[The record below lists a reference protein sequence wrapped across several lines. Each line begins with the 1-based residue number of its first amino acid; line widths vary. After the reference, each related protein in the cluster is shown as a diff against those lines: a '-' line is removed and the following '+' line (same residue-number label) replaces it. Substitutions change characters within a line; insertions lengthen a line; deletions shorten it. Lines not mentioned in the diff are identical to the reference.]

1 MFRFRMKMFSVF
13 IKTTLSVAFLFM
25 GLTLCVHSANSDV
38 IPPHSDIYAAA
49 KTLSLNPPAPALP
62 LYTHQSATE
71 PYDPLEPFNRVVFEF
86 NRVLEGLLFN
96 PLVHIYRGV
105 VPPFVQK
112 RVHCVLN
119 NLATPVYF
127 LNDVLQCKLDH
138 ACESLT
144 RFIINT
150 TFGLLGLF
158 DVASEVGLPPHT
170 EDLGQTLATWGA
182 EPGPYLVLPILGP
195 TDFRGLLG
203 MVGDFFAD
211 PFNYYAIHHDRRTL
225 MDIRIAATYADERSH
240 VLTMVE
246 NLEETS
252 VDYYAALRSLYW
264 QHKRAKVLHD
274 KEFDDNDET
283 NSAMDSD
290 HPQPEED

>member
-1 MFRFRMKMFSVF
+1 MFIGMAVGTRSSKAD
-13 IKTTLSVAFLFM
+13 VA
-25 GLTLCVHSANSDV
+25 A
-38 IPPHSDIYAAA
+38 PHSSIYAGA
-49 KTLSLNPPAPALP
+49 KELSDAPKFSSSP
-62 LYTHQSATE
+62 KMIRNTIE

-105 VPPFVQK
+105 VPPFLQK
-112 RVHCVLN
+112 RIHCVLN

-127 LNDVLQCKLDH
+127 LNDVLQFKFER

-150 TFGLLGLF
+150 TFGILGIF
-158 DVASEVGLPPHT
+158 DVASELDIHPHT
-170 EDLGQTLATWGA
+170 EDLGQTFATWGVD
-182 EPGPYLVLPILGP
+182 PGPYLVLPILGP
-195 TDFRGLLG
+195 TDLRGLIG

-211 PFNYYAIHHDRRTL
+211 PFNYYAIHHDHRTL
-225 MDIRIAATYADERSH
+225 MDIRFAATYADERSQ

-246 NLEETS
+246 NLEATS

-264 QHKRAKVLHD
+264 QHKRARVLHD
-274 KEFDDNDET
+274 KEFNDNDEI
-283 NSAMDSD
+283 NSALDFD

>member
-1 MFRFRMKMFSVF
+1 MFLFRMKMSSVF
-13 IKTTLSVAFLFM
+13 RKTTLSVAFLFM
-25 GLTLCVHSANSDV
+25 GLTLCIPSANSDV
-38 IPPHSDIYAAA
+38 IPPHSTIYENA
-49 KTLSLNPPAPALP
+49 KNLSLSPSSAVP
-62 LYTHQSATE
+62 LYTHQSSTE

-112 RVHCVLN
+112 RIHCVLN

-127 LNDVLQCKLDH
+127 LNDVLQCKLDR

-158 DVASEVGLPPHT
+158 DVASEVDLPPHT

-182 EPGPYLVLPILGP
+182 DPGPYLVLPIWVQQ
-195 TDFRGLLG
+195 TSEDFLAWLEISLLIPSTT
-203 MVGDFFAD
+203 MLFTTIVALLWIFVLLQ
-211 PFNYYAIHHDRRTL
+211 L
-225 MDIRIAATYADERSH
+225 MLMKEA
-240 VLTMVE
+240 M
-246 NLEETS
+246 
-252 VDYYAALRSLYW
+252 SLPW
-264 QHKRAKVLHD
+264 LKI
-274 KEFDDNDET
+274 
-283 NSAMDSD
+283 
-290 HPQPEED
+290 